1 MTILAAAALVLV
13 AGMIAA
19 GYYGASLMLRPPNM
33 SAMSVYPDRFGV
45 PYENVS
51 FPAADG
57 HPLAG
62 WFVPSPSGQ
71 AKTLLVC
78 HGWGDNKGEILE
90 RTLFLNRA
98 EGFNL
103 LYLDFRGH
111 GESAPSLVTMGKL
124 ELLDLAG
131 AVAYLKKS
139 RPRSAARLGI
149 FGQSMGAAVAAM
161 SLRVHPEIRAA
172 VLESPFAGY
181 RQVSGRWAWRHA
193 RVPAFPTIDFMMLWL
208 RLRSGH
214 RDIDAYSPEL
224 RVDGC
229 RTPALLIAGE
239 LDTLMPPADV
249 RRVYDRA
256 AGPKEFWIVPG
267 AFHAKCREAAPADYE
282 ARVADF
288 FKANGLG

>member
-1 MTILAAAALVLV
+1 MMILAAAALVLC
-13 AGMIAA
+13 AAMIAA
-19 GYYGASLMLRPPNM
+19 GYYGAGLMLRPPNM
-33 SAMSVYPDRFGV
+33 SAMSVYPERFGV
-45 PYENVS
+45 AYERVS

-57 HPLAG
+57 HALAG
-62 WFVPSPSGQ
+62 WFVPSPAGQ
-71 AKTLLVC
+71 DKTILVC

-90 RTLFLNRA
+90 RTLFLNRK

-131 AVAYLKKS
+131 AVAYLNKN
-139 RPRSAARLGI
+139 RPQSAARLGI

-161 SLRVHPEIRAA
+161 ALRAHPEIRAA

-181 RQVSGRWAWRHA
+181 RQVSGRWAWRHS

-214 RDIDAYSPEL
+214 PDIDAYSPVS
-224 RVDGC
+224 RIAGC
-229 RTPALLIAGE
+229 RTPILLIAGE
-239 LDTLMPPADV
+239 RDTLMPPEDV
-249 RRVYDRA
+249 RRVYDGA

-267 AFHAKCREAAPADYE
+267 AHHAKCLEAAPADYE
-282 ARVADF
+282 TRVSGF
-288 FKANGLG
+288 LRANGLS

>member
-1 MTILAAAALVLV
+1 MLILAAASLGLGA
-13 AGMIAA
+13 AMIAA
-19 GYYGASLMLRPPNM
+19 GYYGAGLMLRPPNM

-45 PYENVS
+45 SYEKAS
-51 FPAADG
+51 FLAADG

-62 WFVPSPSGQ
+62 WFVPSPTGQ
-71 AKTLLVC
+71 AKTILVC

-90 RTLFLNRA
+90 RTLFLNRI

-124 ELLDLAG
+124 ELLDLTG
-131 AVAYLKKS
+131 AVDYLKEH
-139 RPRSAARLGI
+139 RPLSAERLGI

-161 SLRVHPEIRAA
+161 ALGAHPEIKAA

-181 RQVSGRWAWRHA
+181 RQVSARWAWRHA
-193 RVPAFPTIDFMMLWL
+193 RVPAFPVIDFMMLWL
-208 RLRSGH
+208 RVRSGH
-214 RDIDAYSPEL
+214 SDIDAYSPV
-224 RVDGC
+224 RRIRGC

-239 LDTLMPPADV
+239 LDTLMPPEDV
-249 RRVYDRA
+249 RRVYDGA
-256 AGPKEFWIVPG
+256 AGPKEYWIVPG

-282 ARVADF
+282 ARVSGF
-288 FKANGLG
+288 FKANGLA